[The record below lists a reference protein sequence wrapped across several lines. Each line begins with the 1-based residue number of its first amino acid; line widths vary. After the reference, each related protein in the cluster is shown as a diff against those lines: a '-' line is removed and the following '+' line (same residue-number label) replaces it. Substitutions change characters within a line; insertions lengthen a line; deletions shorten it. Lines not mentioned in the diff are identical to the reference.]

1 MSTALRR
8 AVLAVTLLD
17 RGTLSEVE
25 TLDIGVLIP
34 RGPDA
39 WPLCVPWG
47 ELVLAAGETSDDLPA
62 ESLQRRVA
70 RWMRLRLHI
79 EALFGTADSRDA
91 AHSKVLSLVRP
102 RGVPVGHPAHPG
114 AAWPRARVLGGALD
128 VGFALR
134 GLDDDGRPDP
144 ERSGLLPH
152 GVLSAAGID
161 VASACA
167 RADRYL
173 ADMAELA
180 AERLLRDTSAVL
192 RPLGDADIPTLLASQ
207 RFREVLLDGQGMRS
221 AAIPTLRRG
230 WLDLGRLDPAFVP
243 AAAALTDPD
252 ERGFP
257 RPVLITADEVTLV
270 RAGGDIVRQ
279 ALADPVA
286 DEHHDPVSRG
296 A

>member
-8 AVLAVTLLD
+8 AVLAVALLD
-17 RGTLSEVE
+17 GGSLSEVE

-34 RGPDA
+34 RGPGA

-47 ELVLAAGETSDDLPA
+47 ELVLAGGEDSGAVAPDELK
-62 ESLQRRVA
+62 RRVA

-79 EALFGTADSRDA
+79 EALFGTADSREA
-91 AHSKVLSLVRP
+91 AHTKVLSLVRP
-102 RGVPVGHPAHPG
+102 RGVPVGHHVHPG
-114 AAWPRARVLGGALD
+114 AAWPRRRVLGGALD
-128 VGFALR
+128 LGLALR
-134 GLDDDGRPDP
+134 GVDDDGRPDP
-144 ERSGLLPH
+144 ELSGLLPH
-152 GVLSAAGID
+152 GVLAAAGID
-161 VASACA
+161 VVEAYA

-192 RPLGDADIPTLLASQ
+192 RPLGDADVPTLLASP
-207 RFREVLLDGQGMRS
+207 RFREVLLDGQGMRA

-257 RPVLITADEVTLV
+257 RPVLVTADEVTLV
-270 RAGGDIVRQ
+270 REGGNIVRQ
-279 ALADPVA
+279 SLADPVT
-286 DEHHDPVSRG
+286 DDQTRPVSRG

>member
-17 RGTLSEVE
+17 GGSLAEVE

-39 WPLCVPWG
+39 WPLCVPWS
-47 ELVLAAGETSDDLPA
+47 ELVLAAGSDA
-62 ESLQRRVA
+62 EEIPPEALRRRVA
-70 RWMRLRLHI
+70 RWMRLRLHV
-79 EALFGTADSRDA
+79 EAVFGTADSREA
-91 AHSKVLSLVRP
+91 AHGKVLSLVRP
-102 RGVPVGHPAHPG
+102 RGVPVGHPVHPG
-114 AAWPRARVLGGALD
+114 PAWPRAGVLGGALD
-128 VGFALR
+128 VGLALR
-134 GLDDDGRPDP
+134 GLDDDGHPDA
-144 ERSGLLPH
+144 ESTGLLPV
-152 GVLSAAGID
+152 GVLAAAGID
-161 VASACA
+161 TDEAGA

-192 RPLGDADIPTLLASQ
+192 RPLGDADVPTLLASH

-252 ERGFP
+252 DRGFP
-257 RPVLITADEVTLV
+257 RPVLVTADEVTLV
-270 RAGGDIVRQ
+270 REGGDIVRQ
-279 ALADPVA
+279 SLADPVA
-286 DEHHDPVSRG
+286 DEHHRPVSRG

>member
-17 RGTLSEVE
+17 SGGLSEVE

-34 RGPDA
+34 RGPGA
-39 WPLCVPWG
+39 WPLCVPWR
-47 ELVLAAGETSDDLPA
+47 ELVVAGGDDAETIAPEA
-62 ESLQRRVA
+62 LQRRVA
-70 RWMRLRLHI
+70 RWMRLRLHV
-79 EALFGTADSRDA
+79 EALFGLADSRDA
-91 AHSKVLSLVRP
+91 AHGKVLSLVRP

-114 AAWPRARVLGGALD
+114 PAWPRARVLGGALD
-128 VGFALR
+128 VGLALR
-134 GLDDDGRPDP
+134 GIDDDGRPDP
-144 ERSGLLPH
+144 ELTGLLPQ

-161 VASACA
+161 TADACA

-173 ADMAELA
+173 ADMAQLA
-180 AERLLRDTSAVL
+180 AERLLRDPSAVL
-192 RPLGDADIPTLLASQ
+192 RPLGDADVPTLLASH
-207 RFREVLLDGQGMRS
+207 RYREVLLDGQGMRS

-257 RPVLITADEVTLV
+257 RPVLVTADEVTLV
-270 RAGGDIVRQ
+270 REGGNIVRQ
-279 ALADPVA
+279 SLADPVP
-286 DEHHDPVSRG
+286 DKHHRPISRG